1 MNTPENKTH
10 RNIISQE
17 IHQINKNVSFELVK
31 RLISIWFNL
40 WKNISEWSLVDIEAK
55 IGNKFEIIIYQ
66 LD

>member
-31 RLISIWFNL
+31 RLISI
-40 WKNISEWSLVDIEAK
+40 
-55 IGNKFEIIIYQ
+55 
-66 LD
+66 